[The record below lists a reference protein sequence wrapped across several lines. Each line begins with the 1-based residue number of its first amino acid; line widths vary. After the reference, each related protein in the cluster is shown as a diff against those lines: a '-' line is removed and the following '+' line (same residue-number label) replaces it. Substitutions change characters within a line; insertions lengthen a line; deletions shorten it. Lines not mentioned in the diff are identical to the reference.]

1 MIRTATI
8 LLISLI
14 VGLSASPS
22 FGQLVGAG
30 GFGASGGGSGTVTSI
45 ATTAPVTGGTITTTG
60 TIAVSDFVASGAP
73 HARGAVPDPGASSGT
88 TKFLRE
94 DASWQVPPGSGTV
107 TSIATTAP
115 LGGGTIT
122 TTGTLTCT
130 TCTTNAAALTA
141 NQLVLG
147 GGSQA
152 AATLGS
158 LGTTTTVLH
167 GNASGAPSFGAV
179 SLSADV
185 TGNLPVAN
193 LNSGTGASGST
204 FWRGDATWATPAGA
218 GTVTSSGTPLIHQL
232 PVFTTATD
240 ITGLTVGTTGQ
251 YLRGASASDP
261 IWSTLTLPNAATTGD
276 LLTATGTNAIGSVA
290 DVATGQ
296 VLTSGGVGVVPAYSG
311 SPTLSGTVTAT
322 AFSTNGASTGQLSLS
337 GVTSGTAIIKPQ
349 DVAGTPTLTLGTS
362 SGTPAVTASSP
373 LGITTA
379 TGNATCATCVTSTS
393 PGAGIAHFAG
403 STQAVTSSAVVAAD
417 VATVLKARAIPF
429 TIGAPDGSALTV
441 ASTTTDYVT
450 VPFKCTIS
458 AYNLLIDAGT
468 ITVKFWKVA
477 TGTAIPTVSNVIN
490 TSGVG
495 ISSGTAIHSTTVTD
509 FTTTAVAA
517 NDILAMNV
525 TAVATAKYVQG
536 VLQCDA
542 TD

>member
-1 MIRTATI
+1 MIRTVTI

-60 TIAVSDFVASGAP
+60 TIAVSDFVASGAS

-141 NQLVLG
+141 NAPVIG

-152 AATLGS
+152 T
-158 LGTTTTVLH
+158 
-167 GNASGAPSFGAV
+167 
-179 SLSADV
+179 SAI
-185 TGNLPVAN
+185 A
-193 LNSGTGASGST
+193 
-204 FWRGDATWATPAGA
+204 
-218 GTVTSSGTPLIHQL
+218 
-232 PVFTTATD
+232 
-240 ITGLTVGTTGQ
+240 VGTTGQ
-251 YLRGASASDP
+251 YLRGASASAP
-261 IWSTLTLPNAATTGD
+261 IWSTLTLPNAATAGD
-276 LLTATGTNAIGSVA
+276 LLTATGTNAVGSVA

-403 STQAVTSSAVVAAD
+403 STQDVTSSAVVAAD